1 MAQPEAHESDTSPVW
16 TVLIANSVR
25 EELSALAGKE
35 GITLPQYVA
44 DLVSMRAAVEL
55 IAPSPTWLA
64 IPTDVSAIRFVPS
77 PELSERI
84 EALCQLCG
92 QHQDVVVSNLA
103 SGGPPMPQPQLP
115 LGYLRTDP
123 GRGRIFGMYFEI
135 AGFQYSL
142 MRHLAGDTFRNSQ
155 ALDAAFLAL
164 ASQAA
169 STGKFMNEPV
179 TEAARQF
186 ATKVVMIA
194 NRRSASATMAAQKK
208 TSAASRSSMTTNV
221 PGERQTGTCSPWPR

>member
-1 MAQPEAHESDTSPVW
+1 MVRPDALESDASPVW
-16 TVLIANSVR
+16 TVLVANSVR
-25 EELSALAGKE
+25 EELSALALKT
-35 GITLPQYVA
+35 GIPLAQYVA
-44 DLVSMRAAVEL
+44 DVVAMRAAVEL

-64 IPTDVSAIRFVPS
+64 IPADVSAIRLAPS
-77 PELSERI
+77 PELSERV
-84 EALCQLCG
+84 EALCQLSG
-92 QHQDVVVSNLA
+92 HHHDVVVSNLA
-103 SGGPPMPQPQLP
+103 SGGPPMPPPQLP

-186 ATKVVMIA
+186 AAKVVMIA
-194 NRRSASATMAAQKK
+194 NRRRAS
-208 TSAASRSSMTTNV
+208 
-221 PGERQTGTCSPWPR
+221 PREVAMKG